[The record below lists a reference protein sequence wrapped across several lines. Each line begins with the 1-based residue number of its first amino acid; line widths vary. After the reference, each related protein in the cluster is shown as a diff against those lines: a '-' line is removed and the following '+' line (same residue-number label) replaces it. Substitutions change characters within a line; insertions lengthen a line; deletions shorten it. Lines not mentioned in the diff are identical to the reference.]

1 MSISSQLIE
10 PVYIAHCTKMSV
22 LLLMSFACLSIL
34 SMAQF
39 PVTDGVN
46 DLFAVLTQCPI
57 SPRYP
62 SKKYDTNH
70 EKTSAFDVSLLQSIF
85 LLSY

>member
-1 MSISSQLIE
+1 
-10 PVYIAHCTKMSV
+10 MSV
-22 LLLMSFACLSIL
+22 LLLMSFVCLSTL
-34 SMAQF
+34 TLAQF

-70 EKTSAFDVSLLQSIF
+70 ENTGPFDVSVTVNIF
-85 LLSY
+85 VIALT